1 MMLERGE
8 EEEEEFF
15 VEGRVSRGD
24 RCRPPVGDLRGESH
38 VAIGVGHPWVT

>member
-15 VEGRVSRGD
+15 VEGRVSRRD
-24 RCRPPVGDLRGESH
+24 RCRPNVGDLKDESR
-38 VAIGVGHPWVT
+38 VARDAGHPWVT